1 MNVSNN
7 CSINCVGPSLPNS
20 LQIFQD
26 LLNYLKAVPNFYQ
39 LLLIYKKNLLF
50 FKESK
55 KMPQQMP
62 DFDEIELSWVRE
74 CTKDEK
80 KHTRRSDICVNKK
93 GFLIWLVAVFEL
105 LTQKSFNEFVNKTLF
120 FFFT

>member
-1 MNVSNN
+1 
-7 CSINCVGPSLPNS
+7 
-20 LQIFQD
+20 
-26 LLNYLKAVPNFYQ
+26 
-39 LLLIYKKNLLF
+39 
-50 FKESK
+50 
-55 KMPQQMP
+55 MP

-80 KHTRRSDICVNKK
+80 KHNRRSDICVNKK